1 MSLQIEKV
9 AELARIC
16 LKPEEKA
23 KLQADLGA
31 ILGYVDQLKTVDT
44 SKVSETSHVLDL
56 TNVFRKDEVKISVVR
71 DDVLKAAPDRDGK
84 FFRVPKTVDR

>member
-9 AELARIC
+9 AELARIR
-16 LKPEEKA
+16 LKPEETA

-56 TNVFRKDEVKISVVR
+56 TNVFRKDEVKTSAVR